1 MSAPHRSSRRSTD
14 HASTATERAANAAR
28 AMAVRAARRRDRM
41 VEMGIALLDEFLPSG
56 QRPQTR
62 AEVGEFYTVADT
74 VVAQVLRCH
83 AAEFRR
89 DGWRAGDGADPEH
102 WTEAAV
108 VRVGLVLGHSEVA
121 AELRHRLGM
130 DVATLRYSSSEQRIE
145 QCRRHYEEAV
155 ALVEDTRQV
164 DPDDVWRTLM
174 NTDHHDLMALVIT
187 LAALVPTDQPELGRW
202 VKDLPVAGPSQ
213 RSVARGLAMLIPV
226 RPRLRA
232 LPAGGTARCRRPGL
246 CVRQGLARA
255 ETAVGGGTAGA
266 RPRRGD
272 DGRRRQRRTGA

>member
-14 HASTATERAANAAR
+14 HTSTATERAANAAR

-89 DGWRAGDGADPEH
+89 DGWRPGDGADPEH

-130 DVATLRYSSSEQRIE
+130 DVATLRYSSSEQRIG

-202 VKDLPVAGPSQ
+202 VKDLPVPGPSQ

-232 LPAGGTARCRRPGL
+232 LPASGHLRSVSARTLP
-246 CVRQGLARA
+246 
-255 ETAVGGGTAGA
+255 
-266 RPRRGD
+266 
-272 DGRRRQRRTGA
+272 

>member
-1 MSAPHRSSRRSTD
+1 
-14 HASTATERAANAAR
+14 
-28 AMAVRAARRRDRM
+28 
-41 VEMGIALLDEFLPSG
+41 
-56 QRPQTR
+56 
-62 AEVGEFYTVADT
+62 
-74 VVAQVLRCH
+74 
-83 AAEFRR
+83 
-89 DGWRAGDGADPEH
+89 
-102 WTEAAV
+102 
-108 VRVGLVLGHSEVA
+108 VA

-130 DVATLRYSSSEQRIE
+130 DVATLRYSSSEQRIG

-202 VKDLPVAGPSQ
+202 VKDLPVPGPSQ

-232 LPAGGTARCRRPGL
+232 LPASGHLRSVSARTLP
-246 CVRQGLARA
+246 
-255 ETAVGGGTAGA
+255 
-266 RPRRGD
+266 
-272 DGRRRQRRTGA
+272 